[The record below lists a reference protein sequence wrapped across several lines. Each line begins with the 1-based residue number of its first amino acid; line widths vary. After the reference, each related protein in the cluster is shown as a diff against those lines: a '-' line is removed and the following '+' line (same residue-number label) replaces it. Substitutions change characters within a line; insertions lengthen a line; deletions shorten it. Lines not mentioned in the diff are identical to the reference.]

1 MIETLALETF
11 SHLLPPNITFK
22 TKFLLA
28 FMVTNSVIILVLLLL
43 YKVVGW
49 LKKRESN
56 KRDAVEHRRDAHN
69 DHDDS
74 GIFRTSTIRRRDHER
89 HSKHLSALGSHY

>member
-28 FMVTNSVIILVLLLL
+28 FMISNTVIILVLLLL
-43 YKVVGW
+43 FKVFGW
-49 LKKRESN
+49 LKKRERN
-56 KRDAVEHRRDAHN
+56 KKDAVE
-69 DHDDS
+69 
-74 GIFRTSTIRRRDHER
+74 
-89 HSKHLSALGSHY
+89 

>member
-28 FMVTNSVIILVLLLL
+28 FMLNNSVIILVLLLL
-43 YKVVGW
+43 FKVVGW
-49 LKKRESN
+49 LKKTEAM
-56 KRDAVEHRRDAHN
+56 KRDAVESRKEPHN
-69 DHDDS
+69 DHEDS
-74 GIFRTSTIRRRDHER
+74 GIFRTGTIGRRDHER
-89 HSKHLSALGSHY
+89 QSQHLNTLGSQY

>member
-28 FMVTNSVIILVLLLL
+28 FIVTNTVIILALFLLF
-43 YKVVGW
+43 KFIGC
-49 LKKRESN
+49 LK
-56 KRDAVEHRRDAHN
+56 
-69 DHDDS
+69 
-74 GIFRTSTIRRRDHER
+74 
-89 HSKHLSALGSHY
+89 

>member
-28 FMVTNSVIILVLLLL
+28 FMITNTVIIMALFLLF
-43 YKVVGW
+43 KFVGC
-49 LKKRESN
+49 LKKRERN
-56 KRDAVEHRRDAHN
+56 NRE
-69 DHDDS
+69 
-74 GIFRTSTIRRRDHER
+74 
-89 HSKHLSALGSHY
+89 AL